1 MSDLILTDQNFSEEV
16 LKSQKPIL
24 VDFWAEWCMPC
35 QMIAPILQEIA
46 EEFGEQIRIGKL
58 DVDKNPL
65 ISATF
70 SIDAIPALILFKNG
84 KTAQRFR
91 GVQAKQVIEEAIKS
105 VIKEETQN

>member
-46 EEFGEQIRIGKL
+46 EEFGEKIKIGKL

-84 KTAQRFR
+84 EIVQRLI

-105 VIKEETQN
+105 VIEE